1 MNSMEGVRRVTNRM
15 ELIQGLRTKLL
26 KARITS
32 ILLGVIVIALSIVV
46 AVLIKELKETKEIV
60 NNYKQIEIELN
71 NEIKDL
77 KTDIKEANEEI
88 VRLNSFDNKIDVA
101 FELEEIVR
109 EAVGGIESITK
120 TLSHYISSKY
130 SIKTDIQVTDYVLD
144 DTTGETVK
152 VIEDNDHMFV
162 VYVDNA
168 ETSSL
173 LERKLTKEYYKGTER
188 YADVITSHENTLL
201 IRHDYK

>member
-101 FELEEIVR
+101 F
-109 EAVGGIESITK
+109 
-120 TLSHYISSKY
+120 
-130 SIKTDIQVTDYVLD
+130 
-144 DTTGETVK
+144 
-152 VIEDNDHMFV
+152 
-162 VYVDNA
+162 
-168 ETSSL
+168 
-173 LERKLTKEYYKGTER
+173 
-188 YADVITSHENTLL
+188 
-201 IRHDYK
+201 